1 MTLLDLLV
9 PLAHAQGAPAAAPSA
24 AEPFSPLI
32 LMLVFFGVFYFIV
45 LRPQMKRAKEH
56 RTLLSHLAKG
66 DEVVAAGGLLGRV
79 IEISDAFITLELA
92 DNVAIKVQKQSI
104 TAVLP
109 KGSLKSS

>member
-1 MTLLDLLV
+1 MTLLDLLI
-9 PLAHAQGAPAAAPSA
+9 PAAHAQGAPASSG

-56 RTLLSHLAKG
+56 RQLLSQLAKG

-79 IEISDAFITLELA
+79 VDISDAFVTLELA
-92 DNVAIKVQKQSI
+92 DNVAIKVQKQAIS
-104 TAVLP
+104 AVLP
-109 KGSLKSS
+109 KGSLKSV

>member
-1 MTLLDLLV
+1 MTLLDLLI
-9 PLAHAQGAPAAAPSA
+9 PAAHAQGAPAPSG

-56 RTLLSHLAKG
+56 RTLLSQLSKG

-79 IEISDAFITLELA
+79 VDIGESFVTVELA
-92 DNVAIKVQKQSI
+92 DNVTIKVQKQAIS
-104 TAVLP
+104 AVLP
-109 KGSLKSS
+109 KGSLKSA

>member
-9 PLAHAQGAPAAAPSA
+9 PLAHAQGAPAATGG
-24 AEPFSPLI
+24 EPFSPLI

-56 RTLLSHLAKG
+56 RQLLSQLAKG

-79 IEISDAFITLELA
+79 VEIGDAFVTLELA
-92 DNVAIKVQKQSI
+92 DNLAIKVQKQAIS
-104 TAVLP
+104 AVLP
-109 KGSLKSS
+109 KGSLKSV

>member
-1 MTLLDLLV
+1 MNLLDLII
-9 PLAHAQGAPAAAPSA
+9 PLAHAQGAPAPAGADA
-24 AEPFSPLI
+24 FSPLI

-56 RTLLSHLAKG
+56 RQLLSQLAKG

-79 IEISDAFITLELA
+79 VEIGDAFITLELA
-92 DNVAIKVQKQSI
+92 DHVAIKVQKQAI

-109 KGSLKSS
+109 KGSLKSA

>member
-1 MTLLDLLV
+1 MTLLDLLI
-9 PLAHAQGAPAAAPSA
+9 PLAHAQGAPAPSG

-56 RTLLSHLAKG
+56 RQLLSQLSKG

-79 IEISDAFITLELA
+79 TEIGDAFVTLELA
-92 DNVAIKVQKQSI
+92 PSVEIKVQKAAI

-109 KGSLKSS
+109 KGSLKSA